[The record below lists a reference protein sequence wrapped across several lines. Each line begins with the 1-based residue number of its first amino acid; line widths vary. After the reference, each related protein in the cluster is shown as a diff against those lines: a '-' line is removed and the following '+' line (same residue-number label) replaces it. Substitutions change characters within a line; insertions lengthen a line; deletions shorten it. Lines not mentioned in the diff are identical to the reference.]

1 MHYLLT
7 TVYPSF
13 LFYLS
18 SVKRFISTFLYLSI
32 VGAEEEQ
39 GENMFSTRGKTVL
52 AVMTA
57 LSSIFYTK
65 RVHRKRI

>member
-1 MHYLLT
+1 
-7 TVYPSF
+7 
-13 LFYLS
+13 
-18 SVKRFISTFLYLSI
+18 

-57 LSSIFYTK
+57 LFSIFFYTK
-65 RVHRKRI
+65 RFTEKNLETANREYFIPPLDSVIFVNFVVFEV

>member
-1 MHYLLT
+1 
-7 TVYPSF
+7 
-13 LFYLS
+13 
-18 SVKRFISTFLYLSI
+18 

-39 GENMFSTRGKTVL
+39 EENMFSPRGKTVL

-57 LSSIFYTK
+57 LSSIFFYTK